1 MKSSVDISVDNIEDF
16 SSWRADFPMLRQS
29 MNGKPLVYLDS
40 AASAQKPQVV
50 IDAMREVLETSY
62 SNVHRGLY
70 ALSQKLTARCEA
82 ARGKVSDFI
91 GSRQNEIVFTANATA
106 AINLVA
112 RSRGAGALKS
122 GDDIILSAMEHH
134 ANIVPWQMLRDS
146 IGIVLKII
154 PIDTRGELDL
164 DAYRALLSP
173 RTRLV
178 AVTHISNVL
187 GTVNPVAGIIKIAK
201 AYNPE
206 ILTLIDGSQGVVH
219 SPVDIKGIDADFYVF
234 TGHKLY
240 GPTGIGVLYGKY
252 DLLESMP
259 PFLGGGDMIESV
271 SWEKS
276 TYREPPYRFEAGT
289 PPIVEIVG
297 LGAAIDYVRSCG
309 VENLVSHEKSLISYM
324 QERLAQITGLVLHG
338 NAPERAGIFSFT
350 MENAPPADIAMILDR
365 MGIAIRAGHHCCMP
379 LMKTLGVSGTARA
392 SLGLYSSREDID
404 RLIEG
409 LEKVRDLTG

>member
-1 MKSSVDISVDNIEDF
+1 MKTSVDKPVDNIVD
-16 SSWRADFPMLRQS
+16 SSCWRADFPMLRQS

-50 IDAMREVLETSY
+50 IDVMHEVLETGY

-82 ARGKVSDFI
+82 ARGKVADFI
-91 GSRQNEIVFTANATA
+91 GARQNEIVFTANATA

-112 RSRGAGALKS
+112 RSRGAGVLKP
-122 GDDIILSAMEHH
+122 GDEIILSAMEHH

-146 IGIVLKII
+146 IGITLKII
-154 PIDTRGELDL
+154 PIDTRGGLDL

-187 GTVNPVAGIIKIAK
+187 GTVNPVADIIKIAK
-201 AYNPE
+201 AYSPE
-206 ILTLIDGSQGVVH
+206 IMTLIDGSQGIVH

-252 DLLESMP
+252 DLLASMP

-276 TYREPPYRFEAGT
+276 TYREPPHRFEAGT

-309 VENLVSHEKSLISYM
+309 VENLASHEKSLISYM
-324 QERLAQITGLVLHG
+324 QERLAQIPGFVLHG
-338 NAPERAGIFSFT
+338 NAAERAGIFSFT